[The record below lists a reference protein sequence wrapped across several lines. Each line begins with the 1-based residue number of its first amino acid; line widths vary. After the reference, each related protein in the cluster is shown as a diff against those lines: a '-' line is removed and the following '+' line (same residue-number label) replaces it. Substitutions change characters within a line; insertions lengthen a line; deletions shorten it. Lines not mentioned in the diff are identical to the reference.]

1 MDPERRQTLSQA
13 EMVGFEEAFQEE
25 TRVLLGER
33 FRLSFKI
40 GIVLYLAFS
49 ALDWVFAREYWASFL
64 FLRVFVSSVAGMAM
78 YLSRSDWGKQQIV
91 GLSFFTLSLASLV
104 LSIMTSMT
112 GGWDSNYFYGN
123 MLVVFLVGL
132 FMPWRPGITLTFCSV
147 VACGYF
153 ISNLWVHQLE
163 IAVVLPFFFLL
174 GTCALTTMGTV
185 AIERGRRKD
194 LWQRIALE
202 DANGRLQELD
212 ESKTRFFANVSHELR
227 TPLMLILGPLES
239 MLSGKEKGDPK
250 PLLNSM
256 NISAHRLLR
265 QVNMVL
271 NFAKLEAGAQ
281 VCEYQTG
288 NVGGILSN
296 LVVSA
301 EPLAETRAMRLEF
314 TGLDEV
320 PNSLFDHE
328 KIETIA
334 SNLISNALKF
344 TPNGGRVSVRAGS
357 DKNHIWFEVE
367 DTGRG
372 IPLNEQAKV
381 FERFH
386 QVQNGPVG
394 KIQGTGL
401 GLSLSREFVRMH
413 GGDMSLK
420 SAPGVGSTFRV
431 ELPLEPPPV
440 AEDANKVK
448 PAQTTEP
455 DLLAETD
462 GGMPATAR
470 LGGSTTAL
478 SGTAFADLAEP
489 ALAEEAGLSESELNE
504 QNAEAPLVLVV
515 EDNDD
520 MRAFI
525 SRSLRNR
532 YRVETAVDGEDGL
545 RQARRLMPDLIVSD
559 VMMPRLDGFGMLKRL
574 RESKRMQSTP
584 VIMVTARTGSEA
596 IVHGLDLGAVDYVTK
611 PFKLSELEA
620 RIEAQLRMVSVQ
632 HQLDERESRLA
643 AVGQMTGQIAHD
655 LRSPLTS
662 IGLRIDVM
670 LQTIQ
675 IAHDMATAKPLDLT
689 EDLDVM
695 KSAVGRATG
704 MVGDMVEF
712 LRGEEVHLDIET
724 VPLYPF
730 LRELAEDLQL
740 SMEAAEIELVV
751 EVEDR
756 DRLIASIDRERM
768 RRVLQNLVSNAQE
781 AMTQFKNARGNRI
794 WLQAQAT
801 GEGVVIRIADNGP
814 GIPAEII
821 GSLFQPF
828 ATAGKAHG
836 TGLGLAIV
844 RNLVTAHRGE
854 IKVEE
859 GPPEGGA
866 AFKITLP
873 SDHSFWEELAANLP
887 EFVEAPSP

>member
-1 MDPERRQTLSQA
+1 MDPERRQTLSQE

-25 TRVLLGER
+25 TRARLGER
-33 FRLSFKI
+33 FRLSFKV

-49 ALDWVFAREYWASFL
+49 ALDWVFAREYWATFL
-64 FLRVFVSSVAGMAM
+64 VLRVVVSGVAALSM
-78 YLSRSDWGKQQIV
+78 YLSSSDWGKQQIV
-91 GLSFFTLSLASLV
+91 GLSFFTLCLASV
-104 LSIMTSMT
+104 VISIMTAMT

-153 ISNLWVHQLE
+153 ISNLWVHQLD
-163 IAVVLPFFFLL
+163 ISVVLPFFFLV
-174 GTCALTTMGTV
+174 GTCALTTMG
-185 AIERGRRKD
+185 AAANEKSRRKD
-194 LWQRIALE
+194 LWQRLALE

-239 MLSGKEKGDPK
+239 MLSGKFKADPK

-256 NISAHRLLR
+256 NINAHRLLR

-281 VCEYQTG
+281 TCEYKSD
-288 NVGGILSN
+288 NVGKILNS

-301 EPLAETRAMRLEF
+301 EPHAETRAMRLEYS
-314 TGLDEV
+314 GLDEV
-320 PNSLFDHE
+320 PNSLFDRE
-328 KIETIA
+328 KVETVA

-344 TPNGGRVSVRAGS
+344 TPDGGRVAVRAGS
-357 DKNHIWFEVE
+357 DSTSIWFEVE

-372 IPLNEQAKV
+372 IPLNEQSKV

-386 QVQNGPVG
+386 QVQNGPQG

-431 ELPLEPPPV
+431 ELPIEPAPIEEAPVKAKPGSVPKSMGGLEPELQP
-440 AEDANKVK
+440 AEAN
-448 PAQTTEP
+448 PI
-455 DLLAETD
+455 AEVS
-462 GGMPATAR
+462 TAPM
-470 LGGSTTAL
+470 
-478 SGTAFADLAEP
+478 GTAFADLAEP
-489 ALAEEAGLSESELNE
+489 ALLGNAQEDAELAE
-504 QNAEAPLVLVV
+504 QNVNAPLLLVV

-520 MRAFI
+520 MREFI
-525 SRSLRNR
+525 SRSLRQQ

-559 VMMPRLDGFGMLKRL
+559 VMMPRLDGFGMLTRL

-584 VIMVTARTGSEA
+584 VILVTARTGSEA
-596 IVHGLDLGAVDYVTK
+596 IVQGLDLGAVDYVTK

-670 LQTIQ
+670 RQAIQ
-675 IAHDMATAKPLDLT
+675 ISQELAKGADLDLD
-689 EDLDVM
+689 EDLDVV

-704 MVGDMVEF
+704 MVGDLVEF

-724 VPLYPF
+724 VPLFP
-730 LRELAEDLQL
+730 LLNELVMDLQTA
-740 SMEAAEIELVV
+740 MEAAEIELIV
-751 EVEDR
+751 EVEDQ
-756 DRLIASIDRERM
+756 DRLMASIDRERM
-768 RRVLQNLVSNAQE
+768 RRVLHNLVSNSQE

-801 GEGVVIRIADNGP
+801 GEGVILRIADNGP
-814 GIPAEII
+814 GIPAEIV

-828 ATAGKAHG
+828 ATAGKAQG
-836 TGLGLAIV
+836 TGLGLTIV

-854 IKVEE
+854 IQVEE
-859 GPPEGGA
+859 NPPEGGA

-873 SDHSFWEELAANLP
+873 RDHSFWEELAASLP
-887 EFVEAPSP
+887 EFPEAPSS